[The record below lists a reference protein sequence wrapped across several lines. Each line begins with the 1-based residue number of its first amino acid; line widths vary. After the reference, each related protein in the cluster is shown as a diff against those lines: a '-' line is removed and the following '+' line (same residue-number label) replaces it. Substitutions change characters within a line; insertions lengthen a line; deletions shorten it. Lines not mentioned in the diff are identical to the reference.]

1 MLMRDG
7 NNAVRMNAITLIGEI
22 WNDINGY
29 IIYALGGVNVII
41 DGLTLI
47 NNRDLILCALIA
59 MKKIYEMTYLLE
71 FAFVDSK
78 DAITN

>member
-1 MLMRDG
+1 MRDG